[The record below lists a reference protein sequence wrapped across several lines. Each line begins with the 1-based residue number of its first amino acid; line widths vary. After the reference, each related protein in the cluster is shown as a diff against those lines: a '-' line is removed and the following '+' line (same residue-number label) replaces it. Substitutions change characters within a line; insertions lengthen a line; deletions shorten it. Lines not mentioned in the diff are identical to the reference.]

1 MTKDDALKLALE
13 YLKLQKMYG
22 PAMGY
27 GNTTI
32 DDAIIAIK
40 EVLAQPERSWV
51 SLTEDEIYSLV
62 ASGYSVETT
71 RLVDKI
77 LKGKN
82 P

>member
-1 MTKDDALKLALE
+1 MTKDAALKLALE

-32 DDAIIAIK
+32 DDAIIAIEK
-40 EVLAQPERSWV
+40 VLAQPKRTWV
-51 SLTEDEIYSLV
+51 SLTEDEIYTL
-62 ASGYSVETT
+62 AAGGYSVETT
-71 RLVDKI
+71 KLVDKI